1 AVGEWRRA
9 VEEVVRV
16 NEAFWHGRRVFVT
29 GHTGFKGS
37 WLCLWLAWCGA
48 KVVGYSDTIPTN
60 PSLYE
65 VAGVGDELSSII
77 GDVRDRD
84 LLCRSLAEHRPEVVL
99 HLAAQSL
106 VRRSYAQPVLTY
118 ETNTIGT
125 LNLLEAVRATDGVR
139 AVVVVTTDKVYEHHE
154 ARRYREDDP
163 LGGHDPYSSSK
174 ACAELVTAS
183 YRSAYLGGNSSPA
196 VATVRAGNVIGGGD
210 WAEDRLVP
218 DLIAALRAGTEI
230 ELRYPG
236 ATRPWQ
242 HVLNPLDGYLVLAER
257 LCSDRSAA
265 RAWNFGPDASD
276 SRPVEWLVGE
286 VAREWGSPLSVTSPA
301 EAQPAEAPSLELDSS
316 LAREA
321 LGWTPGWDLERGLR
335 ATVEWYRRLDEGE
348 DGRTLTVAQID
359 AFAKDSRPAPV
370 TA

>member
-1 AVGEWRRA
+1 M
-9 VEEVVRV
+9 

-139 AVVVVTTDKVYEHHE
+139 AVVVVTTDKVYEHDRSH
-154 ARRYREDDP
+154 RYREDDF
-163 LGGHDPYSSSK
+163 LGGRDPYSSSK
-174 ACAELVTAS
+174 ACAELVTAA
-183 YRSAYLGGNSSPA
+183 YRSSYFAGEEAPA

-210 WAEDRLVP
+210 WAQDRLLP
-218 DLIAALRAGTEI
+218 DLVAALVAGQGIEI
-230 ELRYPG
+230 RYPE

-257 LCSDRSAA
+257 LCSDRGTA
-265 RAWNFGPDASD
+265 RAWNFGRGGTRRRDAGRPTACSCRCRRAGPSALR
-276 SRPVEWLVGE
+276 SR
-286 VAREWGSPLSVTSPA
+286 A
-301 EAQPAEAPSLELDSS
+301 APSAVPQCP
-316 LAREA
+316 ARRR
-321 LGWTPGWDLERGLR
+321 PRRGR
-335 ATVEWYRRLDEGE
+335 
-348 DGRTLTVAQID
+348 
-359 AFAKDSRPAPV
+359 
-370 TA
+370 